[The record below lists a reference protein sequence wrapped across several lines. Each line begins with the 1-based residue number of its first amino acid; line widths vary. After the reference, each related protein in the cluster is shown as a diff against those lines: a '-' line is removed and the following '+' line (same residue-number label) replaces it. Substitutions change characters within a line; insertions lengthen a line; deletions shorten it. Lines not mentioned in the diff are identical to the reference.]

1 MIASHSTTFDSSA
14 AQGGRLSSHWNNAS
28 ARVPKL
34 SRLHRQALS
43 SFQQGHLE
51 KVERLCTGILEYRH
65 DDFDALQLLGLL
77 EARGGM
83 RVRLRSA
90 RLENEFPGE
99 EEVLPDGT
107 TETVFVHWELQ
118 ETPMTEKKAK
128 RFLRDSKCDFILLRR
143 KQ

>member
-1 MIASHSTTFDSSA
+1 ME
-14 AQGGRLSSHWNNAS
+14 LSYPGP
-28 ARVPKL
+28 ARACLDPF
-34 SRLHRQALS
+34 SRSLAVSRCL
-43 SFQQGHLE
+43 G
-51 KVERLCTGILEYRH
+51 V
-65 DDFDALQLLGLL
+65 LQLLGLL